1 MKKIY
6 ISILLL
12 LIYINSIAQS
22 ITPATL
28 GIAGVTSQQNN
39 YTLTFSAG
47 ESISI
52 TEFKN
57 QNNYSLNSGFLQNF
71 TPLIT
76 GIFNNLELLSKED
89 FVIAPNPTK
98 GLTNLTNKENMSGLM
113 QYQILDASSNILY
126 ISNLILIN
134 NKSSHKIDLTN
145 FIAGVYYIK
154 IFLKTNNLKIKNGV
168 FKIIKI

>member
-1 MKKIY
+1 
-6 ISILLL
+6 
-12 LIYINSIAQS
+12 
-22 ITPATL
+22 
-28 GIAGVTSQQNN
+28 
-39 YTLTFSAG
+39 
-47 ESISI
+47 
-52 TEFKN
+52 
-57 QNNYSLNSGFLQNF
+57 
-71 TPLIT
+71 
-76 GIFNNLELLSKED
+76 
-89 FVIAPNPTK
+89 
-98 GLTNLTNKENMSGLM
+98 MSGLM

>member
-1 MKKIY
+1 MKKIN
-6 ISILLL
+6 ISILFF
-12 LIYINSIAQS
+12 LISLNGKSQS

-76 GIFNNLELLSKED
+76 GIFNNIELLSKED
-89 FVIAPNPTK
+89 FVITPNPTK
-98 GLTNLTNKENMSGLM
+98 GLSNLTNNENMSGLL
-113 QYQILDASSNILY
+113 QYQILDANSNILY
-126 ISNLILIN
+126 ISNLISIN

-145 FIAGVYYIK
+145 YIMGNYYIK
-154 IFLKTNNLKIKNGV
+154 IFFKTNNLKIKNGV

>member
-1 MKKIY
+1 MKKIN
-6 ISILLL
+6 ISILFF
-12 LIYINSIAQS
+12 LISLNGKSQS

-76 GIFNNLELLSKED
+76 GIFNNIELLSKED
-89 FVIAPNPTK
+89 FVITPNPTK
-98 GLTNLTNKENMSGLM
+98 GLSNLTNNENMSGLL
-113 QYQILDASSNILY
+113 QYQILDANSNILY
-126 ISNLILIN
+126 ISNLISIN

-145 FIAGVYYIK
+145 YITGNYYIK
-154 IFLKTNNLKIKNGV
+154 IFFKTNNLKIKNGV
-168 FKIIKI
+168 FKINKI

>member
-1 MKKIY
+1 MKKIK
-6 ISILLL
+6 ISILFFLTSF
-12 LIYINSIAQS
+12 NGKSQS

-76 GIFNNLELLSKED
+76 GIFNNIELLSKED
-89 FVIAPNPTK
+89 FVITPNPTK
-98 GLTNLTNKENMSGLM
+98 GLSNLTNNENMSGLL
-113 QYQILDASSNILY
+113 QYQILDANSNILY
-126 ISNLILIN
+126 ISNLISIN

-145 FIAGVYYIK
+145 YITGNYYIK
-154 IFLKTNNLKIKNGV
+154 IFFKTNNLKIKNGV

>member
-1 MKKIY
+1 MKKIN
-6 ISILLL
+6 ISILFF
-12 LIYINSIAQS
+12 LISLNGKSQS

-76 GIFNNLELLSKED
+76 GIFNNIELLSKED
-89 FVIAPNPTK
+89 FVITPNPTK
-98 GLTNLTNKENMSGLM
+98 GLSNLTNNENMSGLL
-113 QYQILDASSNILY
+113 QYQILDANSNILY
-126 ISNLILIN
+126 ISNLISIN

-145 FIAGVYYIK
+145 YITGNYYIK
-154 IFLKTNNLKIKNGV
+154 IFFKTNNLKIKNGV

>member
-1 MKKIY
+1 MKKIN
-6 ISILLL
+6 ISILFF
-12 LIYINSIAQS
+12 LISLNGKSQS

-76 GIFNNLELLSKED
+76 GIFNNIELLSKED
-89 FVIAPNPTK
+89 FVITPNPTK
-98 GLTNLTNKENMSGLM
+98 GLSNLTNNENMSGLL
-113 QYQILDASSNILY
+113 QYQILDAN
-126 ISNLILIN
+126 
-134 NKSSHKIDLTN
+134 
-145 FIAGVYYIK
+145 
-154 IFLKTNNLKIKNGV
+154 
-168 FKIIKI
+168 